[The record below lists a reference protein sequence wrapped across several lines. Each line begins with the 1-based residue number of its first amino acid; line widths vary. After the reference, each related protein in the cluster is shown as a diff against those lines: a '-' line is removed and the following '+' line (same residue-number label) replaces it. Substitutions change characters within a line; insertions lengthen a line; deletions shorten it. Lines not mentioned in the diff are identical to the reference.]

1 MDKNRSS
8 SQRARRTR
16 HRSPV
21 TARQAFAQH
30 QDRPL
35 IPSGVATLLPEAAHR
50 LRHLEGVL
58 LSCLGQWGYR
68 EVIPPTFEY
77 LDVISTGL
85 APEVLEK
92 CYKFADWTTGR
103 ILVLRPDV
111 TAQIARIVAMGM
123 GGSGLPLRLC
133 YRTTVFRYEPE
144 HAGRERE
151 IFQVGA
157 ELIGDD
163 SPGLDAEIVAV
174 MVECLK
180 RLGLQEFK
188 VSLGHMGVFTA
199 LLTRSGMSDD
209 GRKRAKLAAARKDLP
224 KLERILHE
232 ERVAKRVAHAII
244 EAPGLYGQEEV
255 LARGRAL
262 LGESGEVGAA
272 LNRLTQVYEMLAS
285 CGMKSHL
292 FLDLGEF
299 RGFDYYDGMVC
310 DVFAGNLGTELGGG
324 GRYNHLLG
332 RFGWDVP
339 STGFA
344 FNVDRLFRVLD
355 ALEANGAGGGADILL
370 AGSIRDFERAYK
382 LAQRL
387 RQDGFRVIHET
398 MRPMQSSQL
407 SHWLARG
414 RELAVSKIVVMGA
427 SRCRADEVLLSDLPS
442 ARWKKVNLEALKEAL

>member
-1 MDKNRSS
+1 MNRSS
-8 SQRARRTR
+8 PHPVPRSNRRSRAV
-16 HRSPV
+16 P
-21 TARQAFAQH
+21 RQPFVQH

-50 LRHLEGVL
+50 LRRLEDVL
-58 LSCLGQWGYR
+58 LGCLGRWGYR
-68 EVIPPTFEY
+68 EVIPPAFEY

-123 GGSGLPLRLC
+123 GGSGMPLRLC

-144 HAGRERE
+144 HAGRDRE

-163 SPGLDAEIVAV
+163 SPAMDAEIVAL

-180 RLGLQEFK
+180 ELGLQDFK
-188 VSLGHMGVFTA
+188 ISLGHMGVFTA
-199 LLTRSGMSDD
+199 LLARSGMSEE

-224 KLERILHE
+224 KLEHILRE
-232 ERVAKRVAHAII
+232 ERVSKRLAHSII
-244 EAPGLYGQEEV
+244 EAPDLYGQEEV
-255 LARGRAL
+255 LQRGRTL
-262 LGESGEVGAA
+262 LGDGGEVGAA
-272 LNRLTQVYEMLAS
+272 LDRLTRVYGLLTA
-285 CGMKSHL
+285 CGLKSHL
-292 FLDLGEF
+292 FFDLGEF
-299 RGFDYYDGMVC
+299 RGFDYYDGIVC

-344 FNVDRLFRVLD
+344 FNVDRLFRALD
-355 ALEANGAGGGADILL
+355 SLGERAAGDGADILL
-370 AGSIRDFERAYK
+370 AGPVRTFERSFK
-382 LAQRL
+382 LAQQL
-387 RQDGFRVIHET
+387 RQDGFRVVHET
-398 MRPMQSSQL
+398 MRSAQSSL
-407 SHWLARG
+407 LPHALARG
-414 RELAVSKIVVMGA
+414 RELEVSKIVVFGTP
-427 SRCRADEVLLSDLPS
+427 RCRADEVLLSYPPL
-442 ARWKKVNLEALKEAL
+442 AAWKKVSLESLKDAL